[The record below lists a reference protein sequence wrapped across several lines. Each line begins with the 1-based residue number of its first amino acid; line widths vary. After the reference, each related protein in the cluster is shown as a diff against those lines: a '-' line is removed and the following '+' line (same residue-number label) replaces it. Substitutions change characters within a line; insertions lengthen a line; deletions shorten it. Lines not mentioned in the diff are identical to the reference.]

1 MKKVLALVIAVLMV
15 MGAVACSNTGTANNP
30 TTSTSKTEAAVGTTG
45 SDNSSKDEQIT
56 LHFTWWGGDGRNAAT
71 YDAINAYTAKHPN
84 ITIIGEPVSWDSYY
98 EKMLTQLSGG
108 TAADIIQADYKW
120 ASDIVLQ
127 GMPFVNMKDGVIDH
141 SEWAEM
147 PAEYSGNS
155 EYEMGIATGINVKA
169 LWYNKEFFNKFNITA
184 SDDWSWQTILEVGE
198 AVNKADPDSHLLW
211 ANGDNFY
218 AFMLSY
224 MLQRT
229 GKHMIDTE
237 NYNITCSAEELTEY
251 FDYVKAL
258 FETGT
263 LAPIEDLV
271 VYEGLAYASQVPEW
285 LNGQWG
291 MCMTYASNTLQVLN
305 DSPFEIGTMLYP
317 VMEGTTDTGISM
329 MPTQLLC
336 VNKAS
341 AHQKEAIEFVEWFL
355 KDEEAI
361 TISALQRGIPANT
374 AASKL
379 LEEQGVTN
387 AIINES
393 IAVAAQ
399 HAGTAEGAFDT
410 NKELNAAALDYIYQ
424 VAYGVLTPEKAASQ
438 TIDAMN
444 AILAT
449 MK

>member
-1 MKKVLALVIAVLMV
+1 MKKALALVIAVLMV
-15 MGAVACSNTGTANNP
+15 LSIVACASPASSNTASNSDSGTPANNAP
-30 TTSTSKTEAAVGTTG
+30 AAATS
-45 SDNSSKDEQIT
+45 SDSENIT
-56 LHFTWWGGDGRNAAT
+56 LHFTWWGGDARNAAT
-71 YDAINAYTAKHPN
+71 YEAINAYMAKHPN

-127 GMPFVNMKDGVIDH
+127 GMSFLNMKDGPIDY
-141 SEWAEM
+141 SAWAEM
-147 PAEYSGNS
+147 PAEYAGNKD
-155 EYEMGIATGINVKA
+155 YVMGLATGINVKA
-169 LWYNKEFFNKFNITA
+169 LWYNKEFFEKFNLTP
-184 SDDWSWQTILEVGE
+184 SDDWSWKTILEAGE
-198 AVNKADPDSHLLW
+198 AVNKADPNSHLLW
-211 ANGDNFY
+211 ANSDNLN
-218 AFMLSY
+218 AFMQSY
-224 MLQRT
+224 ILQLT

-237 NYNITCSAEELTEY
+237 NYKITCSVEELTEY
-251 FDYVKAL
+251 FNYVKAL
-258 FETGT
+258 FDTGT
-263 LAPIEDLV
+263 LPPIEDLV

-305 DSPFEIGTMLYP
+305 DSTFEIGTMLYP
-317 VMEGTTDTGISM
+317 VMEGATDTGISM

-341 AHQKEAIEFVEWFL
+341 PYQKEALDFVEWFL

-361 TISALQRGIPANT
+361 TISGLQRGIPANT
-374 AASKL
+374 EAAKL
-379 LEEQGVTN
+379 LEQNGVTN

-393 IAVAAQ
+393 IAVAAK
-399 HAGTAEGAFDT
+399 HAGSAEGPFDT
-410 NKELNAAALDYIYQ
+410 NAELNAAALDYIYQ

-449 MK
+449 LK